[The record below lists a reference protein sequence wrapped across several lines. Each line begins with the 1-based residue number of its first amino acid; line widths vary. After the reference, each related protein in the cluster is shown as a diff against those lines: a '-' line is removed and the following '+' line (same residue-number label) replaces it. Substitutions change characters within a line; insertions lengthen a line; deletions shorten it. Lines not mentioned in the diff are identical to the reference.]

1 MTDER
6 CFLHCERVL
15 FERKGRLGR
24 SRGLPHIPTMYLAPC
39 FTYTRFCKPLTERVS
54 SEHTPPLFSSLPPL
68 LPPVQYTKPRSTLPV
83 QHEFLPGLLATNS
96 EASVF
101 THMPARDWETV
112 SCSCQNTGGGGLV
125 NTDTINS
132 FSPQPSYGAGER
144 ACGRPDDEDRMHL
157 GKPCWQLWSKRQLG
171 MKER

>member
-24 SRGLPHIPTMYLAPC
+24 SRGLPHIPTMYLC
-39 FTYTRFCKPLTERVS
+39 FTHRRLCKLLTELVS
-54 SEHTPPLFSSLPPL
+54 SEHTPPLLSSLPPL
-68 LPPVQYTKPRSTLPV
+68 LSPVHYIKPRSTLPV
-83 QHEFLPGLLATNS
+83 RHEFLPRLLATNS

-112 SCSCQNTGGGGLV
+112 SCSSQNTGEGGLV
-125 NTDTINS
+125 ITAIMNS
-132 FSPQPSYGAGER
+132 FSPAQLR
-144 ACGRPDDEDRMHL
+144 
-157 GKPCWQLWSKRQLG
+157 CW
-171 MKER
+171 